1 MHFTNKQMLDAL
13 QDSDYLLQFL
23 ANFDLNYFNAQLD
36 EDYLSIVNDSFL
48 WVYTSEGHDFWADV
62 EDELYSG
69 GSTFERD
76 YNAEL
81 AWIDSFRPTYPE
93 LFI

>member
-1 MHFTNKQMLDAL
+1 MHFTNKQMLDVL
-13 QDSDYLLQFL
+13 QDSCYLLQFL
-23 ANFDLNYFNAQLD
+23 ANFDLDYFNIQHD
-36 EDYLSIVNDSFL
+36 EDLSIVNDSFL
-48 WVYTSEGHDFWADV
+48 WSDTPENHEFWADV
-62 EDELYSG
+62 EDTLYLG

-76 YNAEL
+76 RSAEL